1 LACVFVFRKG
11 KNMSDVFLVSLSFA
25 AASAIWGKGALLS
38 FNEGHA
44 TVHLNKDKPLF
55 RQVQTAA
62 RKLDSMSLE
71 GVQLSGSLWDKELR
85 WAFSQGFYNAKK
97 GANIDFAEVDPIQLQ
112 NLTTQKKIVEWVR
125 ETINL
130 GPEALPPVLLCEKA
144 VQLIESVLLEGGAIS
159 HHIISGEQLL
169 KENFQGIYQV
179 GRGSERPPCMLQLD
193 FNPTGNADAVVD
205 YALVGKG
212 ITFDSGGY
220 SLKPSG
226 SMATMKSDM
235 GGAATLTG
243 ALALAI
249 ANGLNKRV
257 KLYLC
262 CAENL
267 VSGHAYK
274 LGDVITYKNGVTVEV
289 LNSDAEGRLVL
300 ADGLIAAQ
308 EDNAKIIID
317 AATLTGAAKMA
328 VGRDYNCVL
337 SMDDQ
342 LVELAS
348 ACAKQENEFL
358 WRLPLEE
365 FHFQQISS
373 SFADIANIHSGE
385 GMAGASTAAAFL
397 AKFVI
402 NPQSNW
408 VHFDLSGCY
417 QLSDNGLWAAGGKG
431 HGVRTI
437 SKMLFA

>member
-1 LACVFVFRKG
+1 M
-11 KNMSDVFLVSLSFA
+11 NNVFLVSLSFES
-25 AASAIWGKGALLS
+25 ASETWGKSALLS
-38 FNEGHA
+38 FAEGHA
-44 TVHLNKDKPLF
+44 TIHLNNDNPLF
-55 RQVQTAA
+55 QQVQSAA
-62 RKLDSMSLE
+62 RRLDGMAIE
-71 GVQLSGSLWDKELR
+71 RIQLTGELWDQELR

-97 GANIDFAEVDPIQLQ
+97 GANIDFGELAGAPLKQLAV
-112 NLTTQKKIVEWVR
+112 QKEIVEWVR

-130 GPEALPPVLLCEKA
+130 GPEALSPVLLCEKA
-144 VQLIESVLLEGGAIS
+144 VALIESVLPEGVAIS
-159 HHIISGEQLL
+159 SKIISGENLL
-169 KENFQGIYQV
+169 TENFQGIYQV

-193 FNPTGNADAVVD
+193 FNPTGDASAAVE

-226 SMATMKSDM
+226 SMAVMKSDM
-235 GGAATLTG
+235 GGAATLSG

-308 EDNAKIIID
+308 EDNAAVIID

-328 VGRDYNCVL
+328 VGRDYNCIL

-342 LVELAS
+342 LVALATS
-348 ACAKQENEFL
+348 CAKQENEFL

-365 FHFQQISS
+365 FHLQQIDS
-373 SFADIANIHSGE
+373 SFADIANVSSGE

-397 AKFVI
+397 AKFVT
-402 NPQSNW
+402 NPKADW
-408 VHFDLSGCY
+408 VHFDLSGSY
-417 QLSDNGLWAAGGKG
+417 QLGANGLWAAGGKG

>member
-1 LACVFVFRKG
+1 
-11 KNMSDVFLVSLSFA
+11 MSNIFSVSLSFA
-25 AASAIWGKGALLS
+25 AASTIWGKGALLS
-38 FNEGHA
+38 FSEGYA
-44 TVHLNKDKPLF
+44 TIHLNKDKPLF
-55 RQVQTAA
+55 QQVQTAA
-62 RKLDSMSLE
+62 RKLDNMSLE
-71 GVQLSGSLWDKELR
+71 GIKLNGDLWDKELR
-85 WAFSQGFYNAKK
+85 WAFLQGFYNAKK
-97 GANIDFAEVDPIQLQ
+97 GANVDFSELDPSQLH
-112 NLTTQKKIVEWVR
+112 NLTAQKYIVEWVR

-130 GPEALPPVLLCEKA
+130 GPEALAPNVLCEKA
-144 VQLIESVLLEGGAIS
+144 VKLIESVLPEGVTIA
-159 HHIISGEQLL
+159 HNIIEGEDLL
-169 KENFQGIYQV
+169 RENYQGIYQV

-193 FNPTGNADAVVD
+193 FNPTGDPEAAVE

-226 SMATMKSDM
+226 SMAIMKSDM

-249 ANGLNKRV
+249 VNGLNKRV

-308 EDNAKIIID
+308 EDNAQIIID
-317 AATLTGAAKMA
+317 AATLTGSAKMA

-342 LVELAS
+342 LAKLAS
-348 ACAKQENEFL
+348 RCAQEENELL
-358 WRLPLEE
+358 WRLPFEE
-365 FHFQQISS
+365 FHLQQISS
-373 SFADIANIHSGE
+373 SFADIANIHSAE
-385 GMAGASTAAAFL
+385 GMAGASTATAFL
-397 AKFVI
+397 ANFVI
-402 NPQSNW
+402 KPQSNW
-408 VHFDLSGCY
+408 VHFDLSGSY
-417 QLSDNGLWAAGGKG
+417 QLSANGLWAAGGKG

>member
-1 LACVFVFRKG
+1 
-11 KNMSDVFLVSLSFA
+11 VFLKGNDMSNVFSVSLSFA
-25 AASAIWGKGALLS
+25 AASAIWGKEALLS
-38 FNEGHA
+38 FSEGYA
-44 TVHLNKDKPLF
+44 TIHLNKDKPLF
-55 RQVQTAA
+55 CQVQTAA
-62 RKLDSMSLE
+62 RKLDGMSLE
-71 GVQLSGSLWDKELR
+71 GIKLNGSLWDRELR
-85 WAFSQGFYNAKK
+85 WAFLQGFYNAKK
-97 GANIDFAEVDPIQLQ
+97 GANVDFSELDPSQSQ
-112 NLTTQKKIVEWVR
+112 NLTAQKKIVEWVR

-130 GPEALPPVLLCEKA
+130 GPEALSPNGLCEKS
-144 VQLIESVLLEGGAIS
+144 VKLIESVLPEGVAIS
-159 HHIISGEQLL
+159 HHIISGENLL
-169 KENFQGIYQV
+169 NENFQGLYQV

-193 FNPTGNADAVVD
+193 FNPTGDADAVVD

-226 SMATMKSDM
+226 SMAIMKSDM

-249 ANGLNKRV
+249 VNGLNKRV

-308 EDNAKIIID
+308 EDNATTIID
-317 AATLTGAAKMA
+317 AATLTGSAKMA

-342 LVELAS
+342 LAELAS
-348 ACAKQENEFL
+348 RCAKQENELL
-358 WRLPLEE
+358 WRLPFEE

-397 AKFVI
+397 GKFVI
-402 NPQSNW
+402 KPQSNW
-408 VHFDLSGCY
+408 IHFDLSGSY
-417 QLSDNGLWAAGGKG
+417 QLSANSLWATGGKG

>member
-1 LACVFVFRKG
+1 
-11 KNMSDVFLVSLSFA
+11 MSNVFLVSLSLSS
-25 AASAIWGKGALLS
+25 ASAVWGKGALLS
-38 FNEGHA
+38 FSEGHA
-44 TVHLNKDKPLF
+44 TIHLNKDKSLF

-62 RKLDSMSLE
+62 RKLDGMSLE
-71 GVQLSGSLWDKELR
+71 GIQLSGSLWDKELR

-97 GANIDFAEVDPIQLQ
+97 GAKIDFSELDPIALQ
-112 NLTTQKKIVEWVR
+112 NLTAQKQIVEWVR

-130 GPEALPPVLLCEKA
+130 GPEALSPVSLCEKS
-144 VQLIESVLLEGGAIS
+144 VKLIESVLPEGVDIS
-159 HHIISGEQLL
+159 HKIISGENLL
-169 KENFQGIYQV
+169 KEEFHGIYQV

-193 FNPTGNADAVVD
+193 FNPTGDADAVVD

-226 SMATMKSDM
+226 SMAIMKSDM

-249 ANGLNKRV
+249 VNGLNKRV

-308 EDNAKIIID
+308 EDNAAIIID

-342 LVELAS
+342 LADLAS
-348 ACAKQENEFL
+348 VCAKQENEFL

-365 FHFQQISS
+365 FHFQQINS

-397 AKFVI
+397 ARFVI
-402 NPQSNW
+402 KPQSNW

-417 QLSDNGLWAAGGKG
+417 QLSESGLWAAGGKG